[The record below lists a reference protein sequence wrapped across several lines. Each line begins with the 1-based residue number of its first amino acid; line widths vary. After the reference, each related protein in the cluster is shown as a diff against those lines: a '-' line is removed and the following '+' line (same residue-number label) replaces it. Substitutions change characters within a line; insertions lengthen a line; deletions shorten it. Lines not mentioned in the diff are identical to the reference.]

1 MGWVWAA
8 LPDPERLYNRA
19 RGRSWRRRT
28 GRCESDLAV
37 LGRTGRQSELRFR
50 RIAAL
55 SGGRRRALRRRP
67 WERSIEPS
75 IRRAGRPGSAIE
87 SVGEH
92 SAMDRAADTGRAS
105 AHGNEAAETRWLS
118 RANSTAWLRRTA
130 SACLMRWTT
139 DLLACGAITALVY
152 VVSLP
157 QARLSTTSTRSG
169 QTVWPAS
176 RLQAIQV
183 ADGVA
188 LVG

>member
-1 MGWVWAA
+1 
-8 LPDPERLYNRA
+8 
-19 RGRSWRRRT
+19 
-28 GRCESDLAV
+28 
-37 LGRTGRQSELRFR
+37 
-50 RIAAL
+50 
-55 SGGRRRALRRRP
+55 
-67 WERSIEPS
+67 
-75 IRRAGRPGSAIE
+75 
-87 SVGEH
+87 
-92 SAMDRAADTGRAS
+92 
-105 AHGNEAAETRWLS
+105 
-118 RANSTAWLRRTA
+118 
-130 SACLMRWTT
+130 MRWTT